1 MSSNDSKKRKAAF
14 DKKCAANKKTAKRL
28 RTRMDNKTKL
38 AYFKECFGAKDF
50 KECDRLLEGNQN
62 RMIDY
67 LSEAFISRVIETPD
81 IDNWGWLFEHS
92 IDANARF
99 RAVNAKSW
107 TMLMQAAEVGD
118 LNLCEL
124 VLDNC
129 PSTINERNH
138 GNDKWTALMYAA
150 RGNHPE
156 LCKLL
161 VEKGANIHIE
171 STTDRTALD
180 IARGNDA
187 VDVVAYFESL
197 HLSKKRRLIR

>member
-14 DKKCAANKKTAKRL
+14 DEKCAANKKTAKCL

-38 AYFKECFGAKDF
+38 AYFKECFKAKDF
-50 KECDRLLEGNQN
+50 KECDRLCKENKG
-62 RMIDY
+62 RVIDY
-67 LSEAFISRVIETPD
+67 LSESFISRAIETPD
-81 IDNWGWLFEHS
+81 IDKWGWLFEHGV
-92 IDANARF
+92 DANARF
-99 RAVNAKSW
+99 RTLNGKSW

-138 GNDKWTALMYAA
+138 GNDKWTALMFAA
-150 RGNHPE
+150 RENNQE

-171 STTDRTALD
+171 STTDSTALD
-180 IARGNDA
+180 IARDNNA
-187 VDVVAYFESL
+187 FDVVAYFESL
-197 HLSKKRRLIR
+197 H